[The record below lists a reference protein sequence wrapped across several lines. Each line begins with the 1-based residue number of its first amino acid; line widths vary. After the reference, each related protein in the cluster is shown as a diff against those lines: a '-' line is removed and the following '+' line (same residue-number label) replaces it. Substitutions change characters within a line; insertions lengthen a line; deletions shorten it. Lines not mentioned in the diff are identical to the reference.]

1 MAYLKGSYLSGSTQF
16 SGSLAEI
23 TVVTGSSFTG
33 SFTGSFLGDL
43 EGTASFVISA
53 SHAITASHVD
63 NRYEESITGNSS
75 YTITHN
81 LNEDYPIV
89 QIYDTNKE
97 QVLPSTIS
105 ASNANAVF
113 VEFASNFDGR
123 VIVKK

>member
-53 SHAITASHVD
+53 SHAITASYVD

-89 QIYDTNKE
+89 QIYDNNKE

>member
-53 SHAITASHVD
+53 SHAITASYVD

>member
-53 SHAITASHVD
+53 SHAITASYVD
-63 NRYEESITGNSS
+63 DRYEESITGNSS

-97 QVLPSTIS
+97 QVLPATIS

>member
-1 MAYLKGSYLSGSTQF
+1 MTYLKGSYLSGSTQF

-53 SHAITASHVD
+53 SHAITASYVD
-63 NRYEESITGNSS
+63 DRYEESITGNSS

-97 QVLPSTIS
+97 QVLPATIS

>member
-16 SGSLAEI
+16 SGSSAEI

-43 EGTASFVISA
+43 EGTASFAISA
-53 SHAITASHVD
+53 SHAITASYVD

-81 LNEDYPIV
+81 LNENYPIV
-89 QIYDTNKE
+89 QIYDNNKE
-97 QVLPSTIS
+97 QVLPATIS
-105 ASNANAVF
+105 SSNANSVF

>member
-53 SHAITASHVD
+53 SHAITASYVD

-97 QVLPSTIS
+97 QVLPATIS

>member
-53 SHAITASHVD
+53 SHAITASYVD

-89 QIYDTNKE
+89 QIYDNNKE
-97 QVLPSTIS
+97 QVLPATIS
-105 ASNANAVF
+105 SSNANSVF

>member
-43 EGTASFVISA
+43 EGTASFAISA
-53 SHAITASHVD
+53 SHAITASYVD
-63 NRYEESITGNSS
+63 NRYEETITGNSS

-81 LNEDYPIV
+81 LNENYPIV
-89 QIYDTNKE
+89 QIYDNNKE
-97 QVLPSTIS
+97 QVLPATIS
-105 ASNANAVF
+105 SSNANSVF

>member
-97 QVLPSTIS
+97 QVLPATIS